1 MRLRVRSVALLSAV
15 ICGVGHRRGSDT
27 ALLWLWHRPAATA
40 LIGPLAWE
48 PPCAVNV
55 ALEKDKKKKKREEEE
70 ASLGHPSGD
79 PPVPVGPRK
88 SQGFTL
94 HCSDLADR
102 TMENLA
108 RPRAG
113 PGMQAGA

>member
-1 MRLRVRSVALLSAV
+1 MPFGFEGILQ
-15 ICGVGHRRGSDT
+15 G
-27 ALLWLWHRPAATA
+27 AATCYYVFVGFDD
-40 LIGPLAWE
+40 IVTKG
-48 PPCAVNV
+48 NV
-55 ALEKDKKKKKREEEE
+55 
-70 ASLGHPSGD
+70 
-79 PPVPVGPRK
+79 VPVGPRK